1 VSFLSVFDP
10 IPAPFDQP
18 PSKLGSVHMVTYIL
32 TWLSAC
38 INPIIYCLTNRYY
51 REAHLELVRK
61 LVCPN
66 PRPSSNVANA
76 FTESTNLSIPL
87 KKKLSNLSKPERSDQ
102 SDLSEPSDNPN
113 IIVVKDSLQEKSAK
127 VLDPLKEGEFST
139 HTDLAQSKTTL
150 ELKEWDWDSKQQMRG
165 GVEECKQPIHLS
177 ASLQGRMRKLE
188 DVE

>member
-1 VSFLSVFDP
+1 MSPHL
-10 IPAPFDQP
+10 
-18 PSKLGSVHMVTYIL
+18 
-32 TWLSAC
+32 
-38 INPIIYCLTNRYY
+38 INHLLQYY

-87 KKKLSNLSKPERSDQ
+87 KKKLSNPSKPERSDQ

-113 IIVVKDSLQEKSAK
+113 IIVVKDSLQEKSEK
-127 VLDPLKEGEFST
+127 VSDPLKEGEFST
-139 HTDLAQSKTTL
+139 NTDLPKSKITL

-177 ASLQGRMRKLE
+177 APLQVTALKLFLF
-188 DVE
+188 